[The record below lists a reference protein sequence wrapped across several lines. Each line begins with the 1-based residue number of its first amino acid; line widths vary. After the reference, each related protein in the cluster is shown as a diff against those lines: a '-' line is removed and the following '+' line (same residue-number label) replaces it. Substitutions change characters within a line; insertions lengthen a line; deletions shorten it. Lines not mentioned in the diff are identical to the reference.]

1 MKKSIAATLI
11 AAAAM
16 AASGSAAFA
25 GKLEEVQTRGKI
37 VVGTGST
44 NAPWHYIDEKGEL
57 KGFDVAI
64 SKIIAKSLFNDET
77 KVEFVDQSAD
87 ARIANLVT
95 DKVDITCQFI
105 TVTPQ
110 RALQVEFTAP
120 YYREGVGL
128 LVSPKSKYKTLEEL
142 KAAGS
147 SVTVSML
154 QNVFAEEFTHKALP
168 EASVDQYESQDLVA
182 QAVNSG
188 RVDAAVID
196 ASNIRWL
203 VKQDPAKYIDIG
215 YYWQPMTYSCAV
227 KKGDQEWLNWLNTAL
242 QEAMAGVNFDDYAKA
257 YNEYFGIEL
266 APPAIGVPVE
276 FR

>member
-1 MKKSIAATLI
+1 MKKYLMTAL
-11 AAAAM
+11 M
-16 AASGSAAFA
+16 ASAAIIVLNA
-25 GKLEEVQTRGKI
+25 NASANKLEEVQKRGKI
-37 VVGTGST
+37 IVGTGST
-44 NAPWHYIDEKGEL
+44 NAPWHFIDEKGEL

-64 SKIIAKSLFNDET
+64 AKILAKSLFDDPE
-77 KVEFVDQSAD
+77 KIEFVDQSAD

-95 DKVDITCQFI
+95 DKTDVACQFI

-110 RALQVEFTAP
+110 RALQVEFTVP

-128 LVSPKSKYKTLEEL
+128 LVSAKSQYKTYDEL

-147 SVTVSML
+147 AVTVSML

-168 EASVDQYESQDLVA
+168 EASVDQYESQDLVV

-203 VKQDPAKYIDIG
+203 VKQESEKYIDTG
-215 YYWQPMTYSCAV
+215 HYWQPMSYSCAV

-242 QEAMAGVNFDDYAKA
+242 QEAMVGVNFDDYAKA
-257 YNEYFGIEL
+257 YNEYFGVEL
-266 APPAIGVPVE
+266 APPSIGVPVE

>member
-1 MKKSIAATLI
+1 MKKYLLTAF
-11 AAAAM
+11 M
-16 AASGSAAFA
+16 ASAAIIVLNA
-25 GKLEEVQTRGKI
+25 DASANKLEEVQKRGKI

-44 NAPWHYIDEKGEL
+44 NAPWHFIDEKGEL

-64 SKIIAKSLFNDET
+64 AKILAKSLFDDPE
-77 KVEFVDQSAD
+77 KIEFVDQSAD

-95 DKVDITCQFI
+95 DKTDVACQFI

-110 RALQVEFTAP
+110 RALQVEFTVP

-128 LVSPKSKYKTLEEL
+128 LVSAKSRYKTYDEL

-147 SVTVSML
+147 AVTVSML

-203 VKQDPAKYIDIG
+203 VTQEPEKYIDTG
-215 YYWQPMTYSCAV
+215 HYWQPMSYSCAV

-242 QEAMAGVNFDDYAKA
+242 QEAMVGVNFDDYAKA
-257 YNEYFGIEL
+257 YNEYFGVEL
-266 APPAIGVPVE
+266 TPPSIGVPVE